1 MHREN
6 IVKEVERILESYSYE
21 NVVISNMHASF
32 DILARNR
39 LRTIVIKV
47 VYNIDTIDRKMAKDI
62 FDVASFM
69 DAETLIVGEVSKDK
83 RLGKNVVYT
92 RFSVNCVSV
101 ESFESV
107 LDGINIPL
115 ASKYVGTKAEVDK
128 ERMKNLRMLSGMS
141 LSGLAKSA
149 KVSKDTLYKLEKFGG
164 YASLGTV
171 ERTEARLGDSV
182 RLNRISIGVHEYK
195 ISGNSYKIGR
205 TDIKAVYLNSSPF
218 NVIGKRKNYYEASME
233 SNPRTMKKKAKVF
246 AQIMESFE
254 NNYSFFISDKK
265 DGKFDG
271 INVISKKKLSKIES
285 ESELVSEIE

>member
-69 DAETLIVGEVSKDK
+69 DAEALIVGEVSKDK

>member
-6 IVKEVERILESYSYE
+6 IVKEVAKILESYSYE

-39 LRTIVIKV
+39 NRAIVIKV
-47 VYNIDTIDRKMAKDI
+47 VYNIDTVDRKMAKDI
-62 FDVASFM
+62 FDVAAFM
-69 DAETLIVGEVSKDK
+69 DANPLIVGEVSKDK
-83 RLGKNVVYT
+83 KLGRNVVYT
-92 RFSVNCVSV
+92 RFSINCVSI

-128 ERMKNLRMLSGMS
+128 DRMKSLRMLSGMS
-141 LSGLAKSA
+141 LSELAKSA

-164 YASLGTV
+164 YASLDTV

-182 RLNRISIGVHEYK
+182 RLNKVSIGIYEYK
-195 ISGNSYKIGR
+195 ISGDSYKIGH

-218 NVIGKRKNYYEASME
+218 NVIGKRKNHYQASIE
-233 SNPRTMKKKAKVF
+233 SNPRTMKKKANVF
-246 AQIMESFE
+246 TQIMKSFE

-285 ESELVSEIE
+285 ESDLVSEIG